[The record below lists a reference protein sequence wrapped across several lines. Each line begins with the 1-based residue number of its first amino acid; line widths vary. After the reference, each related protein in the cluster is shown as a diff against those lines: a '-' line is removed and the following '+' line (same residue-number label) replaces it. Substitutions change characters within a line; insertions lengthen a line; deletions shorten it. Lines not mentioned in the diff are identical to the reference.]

1 MKTTLF
7 FLAFCFLNFG
17 NSQIGPNT
25 IAKSDRSF
33 WNFPMNSSYDFDV
46 ASKCEILVFIEVFTE
61 YCTYDEE
68 KLKVLTSLKTLNSQ
82 SVENWKIQTRKIL
95 LNNINALDKEALNAV
110 IKISPKNTWETLSKV
125 ELGKNIPEQLTN
137 WYQNSKTFYKS
148 YIYEQLRLAALFPKI
163 TSEINT
169 LHPNEVTGHEFNQK
183 HFLLTFDD
191 GPTPVNGNTDKMI
204 KVLSL
209 HNLSA
214 VFYVLGT
221 SLTARKEATS
231 ALSLQKLYQNQSV
244 SSHGFE
250 HNSHQKSLTWK
261 TSIGDTEKLIKAIF
275 TNSTVNFRP
284 PYGQR
289 TKEIAI
295 YLEKNNAKIVLWN
308 LDSQDWNS
316 KITANE
322 VANRQITLMLLWRKG
337 ILLFHDIHPK
347 AQIAVPII
355 YNYFKNCSI
364 NWVTPSYL
372 DEI

>member
-1 MKTTLF
+1 
-7 FLAFCFLNFG
+7 
-17 NSQIGPNT
+17 
-25 IAKSDRSF
+25 
-33 WNFPMNSSYDFDV
+33 MNSSYDFDV
-46 ASKCEILVFIEVFTE
+46 ASKCEILVFIEVFSE

-68 KLKVLTSLKTLNSQ
+68 KLKVLINLKTLNSQ
-82 SVENWKIQTRKIL
+82 SVDNWKIQTRKIL
-95 LNNINALDKEALNAV
+95 LDNINALDKEALNAV
-110 IKISPKNTWETLSKV
+110 IKISPKNTWETLRKV
-125 ELGKNIPEQLTN
+125 DLGKNIPEKLTN
-137 WYQNSKTFYKS
+137 WYQNAKTFYKS
-148 YIYEQLRLAALFPKI
+148 YIYEQLRLAALFPII

-183 HFLLTFDD
+183 HFLFTFDD
-191 GPTPVNGNTDKMI
+191 GPTPLNGNTDKML
-204 KVLSL
+204 KVLSSY
-209 HNLSA
+209 NLSA

-221 SLTARKEATS
+221 SLTARKVATS
-231 ALSLQKLYQNQSV
+231 VSSLQKLYQNQSV

-261 TSIGDTEKLIKAIF
+261 SSIGDTEKLIKAIF
-275 TNSTVNFRP
+275 KNNTVNFRP

-289 TKEIAI
+289 TKEIAV
-295 YLEKNNAKIVLWN
+295 YLEKNDAKIVLWN

-355 YNYFKNCSI
+355 YNYFKNCAI
-364 NWVTPSYL
+364 KWVSPSYL
-372 DEI
+372 DEL